1 MILPEDVISIISTYS
16 KPLKRRRVSEY
27 WNKPNI
33 KSDTDMVSDVV
44 TNIAL
49 SLQCH
54 GWFSDCTLRL
64 DIIYHDDVNIN
75 VWVIEDED
83 KYLEMKIKFDF
94 HHVLNWKKNDEKYHI
109 GFATLNDDNYDVCY
123 NVWVSTSWYT
133 PNYITQLINDKG
145 RIVKILS

>member
-1 MILPEDVISIISTYS
+1 MILPDDVLSIISTYS
-16 KPLKRRRVSEY
+16 KPLKRRKVSDY

-33 KSDTDMVSDVV
+33 KTDTDMVSDVV

-49 SLQCH
+49 ALQCH

-64 DIIYHDDVNIN
+64 DITYHDNIKIN

-109 GFATLNDDNYDVCY
+109 GLASLNDDHIL
-123 NVWVSTSWYT
+123 WISKFWKMPTSYV
-133 PNYITQLINDKG
+133 TQLINDKG